1 MGRIA
6 LVLACI
12 ACTSHGRRTFHAP
25 DVGSGQASDVDRAN
39 MFALLLSSL
48 KPEVAFSSGLSI
60 PAPKRSGHRALSPN
74 MQMGKRLQYGAP
86 QEVDMTIP
94 QDGWPVPEEGCVL
107 RNLKVVKTTPE
118 GLFAEVDPSTGLQG
132 YIFTSG
138 LDTAYIKSASETF
151 KVGDRI
157 DAKMVGLGTTSG
169 RVLLSRKL
177 LIEDEG
183 SEKHELPN
191 DGRVLPKRTSPTP
204 PREVEK
210 PDPSIPTQGAN
221 VPESGSI
228 LRGAEIMSLEANGMY
243 VMVEEASGLQAFVFK
258 SLSDNWYV
266 KEMDQTFKL
275 GDRVDVKIKDVSP
288 TSGRLMASRKE
299 VMDEEGREK
308 HQLPDDGRTPPI
320 QPGSR

>member
-1 MGRIA
+1 MLEQQQRSRILDA
-6 LVLACI
+6 LSAQDVLDSA
-12 ACTSHGRRTFHAP
+12 AG
-25 DVGSGQASDVDRAN
+25 DVDRDRTN
-39 MFALLLSSL
+39 MIALLLSVL
-48 KPEVAFSSGLSI
+48 KPEASFSSGLS
-60 PAPKRSGHRALSPN
+60 ASDPKRSGHRAPST
-74 MQMGKRLQYGAP
+74 QMNIGKRLDFGARFDT
-86 QEVDMTIP
+86 DMTIP
-94 QDGWPVPEEGCVL
+94 QDGWPVPEEGSVL

-118 GLFAEVDPSTGLQG
+118 GLFAEVDPTTGLQG

-151 KVGDRI
+151 KIGDRI

-204 PREVEK
+204 PREIER
-210 PDPSIPTQGAN
+210 PDPSIPTEGAN
-221 VPESGSI
+221 VPEPGTI
-228 LRGAEIMSLEANGMY
+228 LRGAKVMSLEANGMY

-266 KEMDQTFKL
+266 KEMDQTFML
-275 GDRVDVKIKDVSP
+275 GDAVDVKVKDVSP

-308 HQLPDDGRTPPI
+308 HQLPDDGRTQPI